1 MSAKDR
7 KARRDARSDPY
18 DDIDIFSGPAGQVL
32 VDIDPLYG
40 GIQQQKDEKPGDQL
54 ARDLTRGGADL
65 LQTIIPQEK
74 QTELEQQRAQQQAI
88 YDQLLQVTGLEA
100 DSFEGRRL
108 LGLLKSNKEFA
119 DKMGFNRDVGTTDAP
134 TRGLFDLGTFLFE
147 PARDGLTTMS
157 ETGASVKDLPFE
169 QQLGIFFTY

>member
-1 MSAKDR
+1 MSAKKR
-7 KARRDARSDPY
+7 KERREARSDPY

-74 QTELEQQRAQQQAI
+74 QTEL
-88 YDQLLQVTGLEA
+88 DQCLLI
-100 DSFEGRRL
+100 
-108 LGLLKSNKEFA
+108 
-119 DKMGFNRDVGTTDAP
+119 
-134 TRGLFDLGTFLFE
+134 
-147 PARDGLTTMS
+147 
-157 ETGASVKDLPFE
+157 SV
-169 QQLGIFFTY
+169 